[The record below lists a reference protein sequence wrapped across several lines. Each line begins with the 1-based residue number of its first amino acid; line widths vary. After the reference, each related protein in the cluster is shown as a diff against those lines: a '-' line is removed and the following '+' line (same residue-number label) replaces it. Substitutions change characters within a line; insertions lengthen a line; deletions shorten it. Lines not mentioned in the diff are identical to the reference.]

1 MTALKS
7 VTAIAAF
14 LALMACERPPHAAAN
29 AGDSMTGAS
38 MENAM
43 SDGDSMMESSN

>member
-1 MTALKS
+1 MTTLKS

-14 LALMACERPPHAAAN
+14 LALMACERPPHTAAN
-29 AGDSMTGAS
+29 AGDMMGES

-43 SDGDSMMESSN
+43 NDGDSMMGGSN

>member
-1 MTALKS
+1 MTILKS

-14 LALMACERPPHAAAN
+14 LALTACDLPLHTATN
-29 AGDSMTGAS
+29 ADDAMMGES

-43 SDGDSMMESSN
+43 SDGDAMTGGSY